1 MSSQSSP
8 QPPPPGVN
16 VHWLNV
22 LFYIYLH
29 LTAAYGLGLVFTEAA
44 LATSL
49 YGMTFFC
56 LIYLFANFLE
66 V

>member
-29 LTAAYGLGLVFTEAA
+29 LTAAYGLGLIFTEAA

-49 YGMTFFC
+49 FGERILSPVIMRNY
-56 LIYLFANFLE
+56 
-66 V
+66 